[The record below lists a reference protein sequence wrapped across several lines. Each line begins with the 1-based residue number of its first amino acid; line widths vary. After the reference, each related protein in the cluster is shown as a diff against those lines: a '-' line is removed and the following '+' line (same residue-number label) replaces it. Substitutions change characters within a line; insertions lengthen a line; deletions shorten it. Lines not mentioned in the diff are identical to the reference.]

1 MLNTRDWRRTRQRQ
15 RLWSVLES
23 PQKRLVEAAMR
34 VGGDMAR
41 DELATNSGYS
51 PGSGNFNNIA
61 GSLTT
66 MDILQRSG
74 TGRIMLSDWAREVLA

>member
-1 MLNTRDWRRTRQRQ
+1 MQ
-15 RLWSVLES
+15 
-23 PQKRLVEAAMR
+23 
-34 VGGDMAR
+34 VGGDLAR

-51 PGSGNFNNIA
+51 PSSGNFNNIA

-74 TGRIMLSDWAREVLA
+74 TGRIMLSGWAREVLA